1 MTARTSTTHG
11 RPRNAEATRQRIV
24 AAARREF
31 SRHGFAGARVDRI
44 ADLAGAN
51 KRMIYAYFGDKD
63 QLYEALM
70 ERQIDEWAEAVP
82 FTPDDLSAYAT
93 ARFDYMLA
101 NPDVRRLAAWRTFDQ
116 STPTKAERAIY
127 QTRID
132 ALSAAQRAGK
142 VSAAIPAADLY
153 AMVARLTESWL
164 NAPPALQATARA
176 PLGSKRLA
184 QHRKALVEAV
194 RRISEPR

>member
-1 MTARTSTTHG
+1 MRARRSATKG
-11 RPRNAEATRQRIV
+11 RPRNAEATRQRLL
-24 AAARREF
+24 AAAREEF
-31 SRHGFAGARVDRI
+31 SLLGFAGARVDRI
-44 ADLAGAN
+44 ADRAGAN

-70 ERQIDEWAEAVP
+70 EREIAEWAEAVL
-82 FTPDDLSAYAT
+82 FTPDDLGAYAA
-93 ARFDYMLA
+93 ARFDYMRA
-101 NPDVRRLAAWRTFDQ
+101 NPDVRRLAAWRTFER
-116 STPTKAERAIY
+116 SKPTTAERAIY

-132 ALSAAQRAGK
+132 ALGAAQRAGK

-153 AMVARLTESWL
+153 TMVARLTESWL
-164 NAPPALQATARA
+164 NAPPALQATSRA

-184 QHRKALVEAV
+184 QHRRALVEAV